1 MIKLFVIHY
10 YPIEYFPPVIN
21 LLTTLHN
28 KASLTVVSTQKS
40 NSLTEFS
47 DEHIPVYRP
56 IKEDRKASSLLR
68 LIKYCFFVSV
78 SLWRLIREKPDVIL
92 YYESISA
99 LAPYLYKRF
108 WRRAVK
114 VCVHYHEYMTKDEY
128 DRPGMKISKYNHK
141 RETSFLYK
149 HISWISQTNI
159 KRIELFLK
167 DYPFV
172 ASSVCHVLPNYPP
185 RLWHEKIKK
194 HSNDNVIRCVYIGS
208 LSLTNTFIE
217 EFCTW
222 VSQQNGHVLFDIFSF
237 NFHSDVKAFITS
249 LHSPYISF
257 NTRGVAYSQIP
268 EVLKKYDVGVL
279 LYKAYSPNVEY
290 CEPNKFYEYLICG
303 LDVWYPKEMTLLR
316 EMDKTSFSP
325 RITMLDFN
333 AMEKYSPLI
342 DRMVVDNTNY
352 HYFAESIYLFFGM
365 EVLKNRTY

>member
-28 KASLTVVSTQKS
+28 KASLIVVSTQKS

-56 IKEDRKASSLLR
+56 IKEDRKVSSLLR

-108 WRRAVK
+108 WRRSVK

-141 RETSFLYK
+141 RETSFLYE
-149 HISWISQTNI
+149 HMCWISQTNI

-172 ASSVCHVLPNYPP
+172 TSSVCHILPNYPP
-185 RLWHEKIKK
+185 QSWYVSEKK
-194 HSNDNVIRCVYIGS
+194 HSADNVIRCIYIGS
-208 LSLTNTFIE
+208 LSLKDTFIA
-217 EFCTW
+217 EFCAW
-222 VSQQNGHVLFDIFSF
+222 VANQNGRILFDIFSF
-237 NFHSDVKAFITS
+237 NFHQEVKEFIDS
-249 LHSPYISF
+249 LQSSYISF
-257 NTRGVAYSQIP
+257 YAKGIAYPDIP
-268 EVLKKYDVGVL
+268 NLLQNYDVGLL
-279 LYKAYSPNVEY
+279 LYRANSLNFKYNET
-290 CEPNKFYEYLICG
+290 NKFYEYLICG

-316 EMDKTSFSP
+316 EMDKPFFSP

-352 HYFAESIYLFFGM
+352 HYFAESIYLSFGM
-365 EVLKNRTY
+365 EVLKK